1 MKIAITGHSK
11 GIGKALFEE
20 LSTEH
25 EVEGF
30 SRSNGFDIQQTNM
43 IVRAVKGSDVFVNNA
58 FNGFNQTELLKEV
71 FNIWR
76 DDKSKTIVNIVSRS
90 KYFRVGTTRSDEYC
104 MQKRGLSDMAEVF
117 QFLEKKKCRI
127 ININPGYVRTEMVS
141 DLSEDIDML
150 TPEECAGLIAWAINQ
165 PQHIEVGELSLWRP

>member
-30 SRSNGFDIQQTNM
+30 SRSNGFNIEQTSM
-43 IVRAVKGSDVFVNNA
+43 IVRAVKSSDVFVNNA
-58 FNGFNQTELLKEV
+58 YSNFSQTRILKDL
-71 FNIWR
+71 FQYWK
-76 DDKSKTIVNIVSRS
+76 DDKSKTIVNISSRS
-90 KYFRVGTTRSDEYC
+90 KYFRVGMTRSDEYC

-117 QFLEKKKCRI
+117 QLTTDKKCRI
-127 ININPGYVRTEMVS
+127 ININPGYVKTEMVS
-141 DLSEDIDML
+141 DLSDDIDML
-150 TPEECAGLIAWAINQ
+150 ETKEVAEMIAWAINR
-165 PQHIEVGELSLWRP
+165 PQHIEIGELSVWRP